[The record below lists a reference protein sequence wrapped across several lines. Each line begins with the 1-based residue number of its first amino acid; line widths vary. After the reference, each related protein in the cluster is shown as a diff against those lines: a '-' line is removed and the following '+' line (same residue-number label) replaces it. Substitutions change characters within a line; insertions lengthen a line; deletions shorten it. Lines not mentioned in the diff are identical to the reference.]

1 MTRRFRPPVYT
12 TGRGAGTRWM
22 LNIGDD
28 ERAVI
33 ARLLAELRELLTS
46 VDDTEGGPVSPVL
59 QRLFPNAY
67 VDDEEKEAEYQ
78 RLMREELVASRLFQI
93 DAVTAM
99 LGLTEDPADEDRADS
114 KGGRELDEGEVIALM
129 QSVNALRMVL
139 GTLLDIGEEEIE
151 IDDDDEMVAEHHLYA
166 YLSFLLEWIVRSLQ
180 GTTSN

>member
-1 MTRRFRPPVYT
+1 
-12 TGRGAGTRWM
+12 M
-22 LNIGDD
+22 LNVGDD
-28 ERAVI
+28 ERAVL

-46 VDDTEGGPVSPVL
+46 VDDAEGGPVSPVL

-78 RLMREELVASRLFQI
+78 RLMREDLVASRLFQI
-93 DAVTAM
+93 DAVSSM
-99 LGLTEDPADEDRADS
+99 LGLSGDPTDEDRADS

-151 IDDDDEMVAEHHLYA
+151 IDDDHEMAAEHQLYA
-166 YLSFLLEWIVRSLQ
+166 YLSHLLEWIVRSLQ
-180 GTTSN
+180 GTTPR